1 MDNELYFITPNRND
15 QFSLLKGLDLQELI
29 FQIDNFYL
37 TYRSQLNLPYHV
49 TFGVEIEYEGI
60 KKSRVDE
67 YISNN
72 FADWKSKKDG
82 SLILG
87 GEITSPILQDEI
99 DNWKELQQICKYLR
113 RKQAIM
119 HRNAGGHIHV
129 GAHILGGNFKKCR
142 KFIKLYTVYESVLFR
157 FFYGDNISGRK
168 KMQKYARP
176 IADELFSNI
185 KVINNATDIIDIKF
199 SLPTDKYQAI
209 NFKNVDFG
217 RYSYSKEN
225 NTIEFR
231 VPNATNNEIVLQ
243 NNINTATKLMLSPTN
258 REIDEELLDY
268 KLEKERIS
276 STFDFYMYNEINL
289 KNVLEFVD
297 SVFDNNLDKVYFL
310 RQYIKNFQGN
320 FGLKKAVKAK
330 KFTK

>member
-1 MDNELYFITPNRND
+1 
-15 QFSLLKGLDLQELI
+15 
-29 FQIDNFYL
+29 
-37 TYRSQLNLPYHV
+37 
-49 TFGVEIEYEGI
+49 
-60 KKSRVDE
+60 
-67 YISNN
+67 
-72 FADWKSKKDG
+72 
-82 SLILG
+82 
-87 GEITSPILQDEI
+87 
-99 DNWKELQQICKYLR
+99 
-113 RKQAIM
+113 
-119 HRNAGGHIHV
+119 
-129 GAHILGGNFKKCR
+129 
-142 KFIKLYTVYESVLFR
+142 
-157 FFYGDNISGRK
+157 
-168 KMQKYARP
+168 MQKYARP